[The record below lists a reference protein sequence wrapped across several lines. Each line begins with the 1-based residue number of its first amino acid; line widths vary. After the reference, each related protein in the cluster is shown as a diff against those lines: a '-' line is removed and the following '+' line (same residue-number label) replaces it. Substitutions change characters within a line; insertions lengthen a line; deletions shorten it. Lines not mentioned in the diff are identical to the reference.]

1 MNLRVWA
8 YSTSNS
14 GARSPAN
21 YRFLDGLLH
30 RGFLAAVPGMAIT
43 VNQVVEQGTPCVHLH
58 FHLPQVYHS
67 TGVTTIPVLVPT
79 ACIGTGSYQ
88 PQDIFYA
95 LLEEIIGWLAQVGPK
110 HTLVRMYLKNY
121 DHPPV
126 ESYSSNWQML
136 HNGFALFISSIR
148 QSSNSFPGLGQLSG
162 SYGLIEVAQARTPSG
177 RVSSDYTVTL
187 TLSNRLRMSLYLH
200 RSVAQL
206 PKDWLLD
213 WLEIQNEFSDRV
225 L

>member
-8 YSTSNS
+8 HSTSNS

-30 RGFLAAVPGMAIT
+30 HGSLAAAPGMAIT
-43 VNQVVEQGTPCVHLH
+43 VNQAVEQGVSCVRLH
-58 FHLPQVYHS
+58 FHLPQAYHS
-67 TGVTTIPVLVPT
+67 TGVATIPVLIPT
-79 ACIGTGSYQ
+79 ACIGTGSHQ
-88 PQDIFYA
+88 PYDIFYS

-110 HTLVRMYLKNY
+110 NSLVRLFLKNQGQ
-121 DHPPV
+121 PPV
-126 ESYSSNWQML
+126 QSYSSNWQLL
-136 HNGFALFISSIR
+136 HNGFASFVSSLR
-148 QSSNSFPGLGQLSG
+148 QPQNSFPGVGQLNG
-162 SYGLIEVAQARTPSG
+162 SYGVIDVAQARTSSG
-177 RVSSDYTVTL
+177 RVSADYTVAL
-187 TLSNRLRMSLYLH
+187 TLNSGQRMSLYLP